1 MPVIKSS
8 SNGVDITVIIFDK
21 TEIDALVTLMK
32 HATFEATLESR
43 YAAERIDELFFALGI
58 PYPPEWQ

>member
-8 SNGVDITVIIFDK
+8 ANGESITVIIFDK
-21 TEIDALVTLMK
+21 TEIDALVTLLH
-32 HATFEATLESR
+32 HAKFDASREAR
-43 YAAERIDELFFALGI
+43 HAAEHIDEFFFALGI